1 MKKRVTPKEA
11 KKILGKVPAMKSFW
25 LCINMELRSL
35 PELSLALESIDDDVF
50 RYHVN
55 KDKNDFEAW
64 IRDVLQDK
72 ELAREIARVK
82 TKETL
87 LRKIKERS
95 EQLRKRAK
103 KGINKK
109 RVKRKKVKN
118 VSKSNKKAKNL
129 KKAKKL
135 KRIARPKK
143 KVRSKKVRKHVKKR

>member
-11 KKILGKVPAMKSFW
+11 KKILGRVPATKSFW

-35 PELSLALESIDDDVF
+35 PELALAVESIDDDVF

-87 LRKIKERS
+87 LRKIQERS
-95 EQLRKRAK
+95 GELKKTAK
-103 KGINKK
+103 KGSKQKKPVPKRKGKMPIRHKKAGKRLKK
-109 RVKRKKVKN
+109 RR
-118 VSKSNKKAKNL
+118 
-129 KKAKKL
+129 
-135 KRIARPKK
+135 
-143 KVRSKKVRKHVKKR
+143 